1 MFSEEERKLW
11 RMAAALRG
19 AAWLVLL
26 VGGVYE
32 VLHLLA
38 LAASPKGAFVVW
50 SAQIA
55 GALWQM
61 LWVWAAYLLLQ
72 GASLSLRV
80 IIAIR
85 QNVASQEEQGEEEDA
100 LG

>member
-11 RMAAALRG
+11 RVAVALG
-19 AAWLVLL
+19 SAAWLVLL

-38 LAASPKGAFVVW
+38 LAVLPKDAFIIW

-61 LWVWAAYLLLQ
+61 LWVWAAYLLLR

-80 IIAIR
+80 IIEIR
-85 QNVASQEEQGEEEDA
+85 QNVVSQEEQGEREDV
-100 LG
+100 L

>member
-1 MFSEEERKLW
+1 MFSGEERKLW
-11 RMAAALRG
+11 RMVAMLG
-19 AAWLVLL
+19 IAAWLVLL

-38 LAASPKGAFVVW
+38 LTASPKGAFVVW

-61 LWVWAAYLLLQ
+61 LWVWAAYLLLR

-80 IIAIR
+80 IIEIR
-85 QNVASQEEQGEEEDA
+85 QNVVSQGEEGEGEDV
-100 LG
+100 L